1 MKKIAVFPGSF
12 DPITI
17 GHEEIVRRALPL
29 FDEIIV
35 AIGQNTSKASL
46 FSLEKRME
54 WIESTFSDAAQVR
67 VLAYEGLT
75 IDFCR
80 AHSANFIL
88 RGVRNGGD
96 YEYER
101 SIAHMNKALSPDIE
115 TVLLFSDLN
124 AAAIHS
130 TIIREIIKNKGD
142 VSQFLPK
149 NVNVYA

>member
-46 FSLEKRME
+46 FPLEQRVS
-54 WIESTFSDAAQVR
+54 WIEATFRDTTQVR
-67 VLAYEGLT
+67 VVPYAGLT
-75 IDFCR
+75 VDFCR
-80 AHSANFIL
+80 NHGAAYIL
-88 RGVRNGGD
+88 RGVRNSGD

-101 SIAHMNKALSPDIE
+101 SIAHMNKAMNPEIE
-115 TVLLFSDLN
+115 TVLLFSDLS
-124 AAAIHS
+124 AASIHS